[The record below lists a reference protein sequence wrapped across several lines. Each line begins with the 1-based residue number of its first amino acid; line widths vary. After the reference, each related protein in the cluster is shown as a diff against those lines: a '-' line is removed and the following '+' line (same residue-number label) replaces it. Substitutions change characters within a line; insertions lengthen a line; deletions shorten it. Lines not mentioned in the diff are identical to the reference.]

1 MKFTQKQILQVLR
14 HCGVAPSKGNPDPS
28 APLVKI
34 ITAAMESQN
43 DEKGEPLTADNQLDN
58 EIAVLKE
65 AQAFIAGLEDG
76 E

>member
-43 DEKGEPLTADNQLDN
+43 DEKGEPLTADNQLAN
-58 EIAVLKE
+58 EISLLNDARAYIEK
-65 AQAFIAGLEDG
+65 LEEG
-76 E
+76 K